1 MQINLTGQN
10 IRITDSL
17 RSYVTG
23 KFDRIRRHFDNLIDA
38 HVILKVDKNDQVAEA
53 TVKASGKSIF
63 AEARH
68 SDMYAAIDALV
79 DRLDR
84 QIIKHKEK
92 LKHHSHETH
101 QTALGLQD

>member
-10 IRITDSL
+10 IQITDSL

-23 KFDRIRRHFDNLIDA
+23 KFDRIKRHFDHLIDV
-38 HVILKVDKNDQVAEA
+38 HVVLKVIKIDQLAEA

-63 AEARH
+63 AEA
-68 SDMYAAIDALV
+68 SATDMYAAIDSMV

-92 LKHHSHETH
+92 LKHHSHENH
-101 QTALGLQD
+101 RTALGLKE